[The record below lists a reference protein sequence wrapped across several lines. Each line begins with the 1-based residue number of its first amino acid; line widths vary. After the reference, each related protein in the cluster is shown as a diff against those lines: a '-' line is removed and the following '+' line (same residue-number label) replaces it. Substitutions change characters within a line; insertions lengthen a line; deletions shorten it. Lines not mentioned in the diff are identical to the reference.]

1 MARPG
6 FDPRART
13 NPKNNNAMEK
23 PTIEQRVAMTILE
36 EPIGE
41 ITIDGKTYQIP
52 APTTGTLM
60 AVSGLVSRLP
70 QFDITVSDAELAAE
84 VLSHAEGAATLAR
97 IAATLM
103 LGAKR
108 IAEQRTVKIPL
119 PNKKCWWWPWK
130 TKPRFR
136 AENELDYLT
145 KRILENFTAGQLR
158 ELTFEVVHEAGLD
171 DFFALTTSLSTKSLL
186 TPTREVGET
195 TARGASSS
203 DGQSTS
209 K

>member
-1 MARPG
+1 
-6 FDPRART
+6 
-13 NPKNNNAMEK
+13 
-23 PTIEQRVAMTILE
+23 MTILE

-41 ITIDGKTYQIP
+41 ITIDGKAYQIP

-70 QFDITVSDAELAAE
+70 QFDITVSDVEFAAE
-84 VLSHAEGAATLAR
+84 VLSHADGAATLAR

-108 IAEQRTVKIPL
+108 IAERCIVKIPSSE
-119 PNKKCWWWPWK
+119 KRRWWRLWK
-130 TKPRFR
+130 TKPQFKT
-136 AENELDYLT
+136 ENELDYIT
-145 KRILENFTAGQLR
+145 KRILENFTARQLR
-158 ELTFEVVHEAGLD
+158 KLIFEIVQDAGLD

>member
-1 MARPG
+1 
-6 FDPRART
+6 
-13 NPKNNNAMEK
+13 
-23 PTIEQRVAMTILE
+23 MTILE

-70 QFDITVSDAELAAE
+70 QFNINVPDAELAAE
-84 VLSHAEGAATLAR
+84 VLSHADGAATLAR

-108 IAEQRTVKIPL
+108 IAEQRTVNIPL
-119 PNKKCWWWPWK
+119 PEKKHWWWPWK
-130 TKPRFR
+130 AKP
-136 AENELDYLT
+136 
-145 KRILENFTAGQLR
+145 ILENFPAGQLR
-158 ELTFEVVHEAGLD
+158 ELTFEIVQEAGLD
-171 DFFALTTSLSTKSLL
+171 DFFALTTSLGTKSLL

-203 DGQSTS
+203 DGRSTS

>member
-1 MARPG
+1 
-6 FDPRART
+6 
-13 NPKNNNAMEK
+13 MER
-23 PTIEQRVAMTILE
+23 PTIEQKVAMTILE

-41 ITIDGKTYQIP
+41 ITIDGQTYQIP

-84 VLSHAEGAATLAR
+84 VLSHADGAATLAR

-108 IAEQRTVKIPL
+108 IAEQRTVTIPL
-119 PNKKCWWWPWK
+119 PEKKRRWWPWK
-130 TKPRFR
+130 TKPRFKI
-136 AENELDYLT
+136 ENELEYLT
-145 KRILENFTAGQLR
+145 KRILENFTAEQLR
-158 ELTFEVVHEAGLD
+158 ELTFAIVHEAGLD
-171 DFFALTTSLSTKSLL
+171 DFFVLTTSLSTKNLL
-186 TPTREVGET
+186 APTREVDET
-195 TARGASSS
+195 TVHGASSS
-203 DGQSTS
+203 DGRSTS

>member
-1 MARPG
+1 
-6 FDPRART
+6 
-13 NPKNNNAMEK
+13 MEK
-23 PTIEQRVAMTILE
+23 PTIEQKVAMTILE

-84 VLSHAEGAATLAR
+84 VLSHADGAATLAR

-108 IAEQRTVKIPL
+108 IAEQRTVSIPL
-119 PNKKCWWWPWK
+119 PEKKHWWRPWK

-136 AENELDYLT
+136 TENELDYLT
-145 KRILENFTAGQLR
+145 KRILENFTAEQLR
-158 ELTFEVVHEAGLD
+158 ELTFEVVQEAGLD

-186 TPTREVGET
+186 TPTREVDET

>member
-1 MARPG
+1 
-6 FDPRART
+6 
-13 NPKNNNAMEK
+13 
-23 PTIEQRVAMTILE
+23 MTILE

-84 VLSHAEGAATLAR
+84 VLSHADGAATLAR
-97 IAATLM
+97 IAATLI

-108 IAEQRTVKIPL
+108 IAEQRTVNIPL
-119 PNKKCWWWPWK
+119 PEKKRWWPWK
-130 TKPRFR
+130 PKPRFR
-136 AENELDYLT
+136 TKNELDYLV
-145 KRILENFTAGQLR
+145 KRILENLTTGQLR
-158 ELTFEVVHEAGLD
+158 ELTFAVVHEAGIE
-171 DFFALTTSLSTKSLL
+171 DFFVLTTSLSIRSLL
-186 TPTREVGET
+186 TPTREVEET
-195 TARGASSS
+195 TAPGASSS